1 MFFCTGNKF
10 TGEVPKRLCRE
21 DINKE
26 FYEDAEILPS
36 GVMGSNIPEDVRDY
50 CESIAC
56 PVGTVSNKEAWPCQ
70 PCPYNSFSPYL
81 GTEGL
86 CMTLDE
92 NDILQILWSVTNG
105 PNWSKTNNWNYDGI
119 RKCSFTGVS
128 CDDEGNVVSL
138 VLPNFN
144 LHGKIPKELSGL
156 KQLKVLNLSDSLLS
170 GHIPSD
176 LRLAPLEKLDL
187 SGNLLSG
194 VIPPLLCRS
203 EANNNG
209 ENGEYHCD
217 NIICPPGT
225 YGLVGYGEC
234 LPCFDAVPTLGRKT
248 CSSPE
253 ITEAEEAIFITLT
266 VISTSLFALVTVFV
280 VLNTYHRKRKLKHEH
295 VEKFHQVAQYEPTIT
310 KTLPEDN
317 KPIEN
322 GYGIAFAS
330 DTESDESKRRPSA
343 SSIKQG
349 TTSSKRL
356 GEQKKDRSLRRDEHK
371 DVWLD
376 VPSIN

>member
-1 MFFCTGNKF
+1 M
-10 TGEVPKRLCRE
+10 
-21 DINKE
+21 
-26 FYEDAEILPS
+26 S
-36 GVMGSNIPEDVRDY
+36 GSNIPEDVRNY

-56 PVGTVSNKEAWPCQ
+56 PIGTVSNKEAWPCQ

-105 PNWSKTNNWNYDGI
+105 LNWSKTNNWYYDGV

-138 VLPNFN
+138 VLSKFN

-156 KQLKVLNLSDSLLS
+156 KRLKVLNLSDNLLS

-187 SGNLLSG
+187 TGNLLSG
-194 VIPPLLCRS
+194 IIPPLLCRS

-209 ENGEYHCD
+209 DNGEYHCD
-217 NIICPPGT
+217 NIICPPKT
-225 YGLVGYGEC
+225 YGPLGYGEC
-234 LPCFDAVPTLGRKT
+234 LPCLDTAATLGRKA

-253 ITEAEEAIFITLT
+253 STETDEALYIILT

-280 VLNTYHRKRKLKHEH
+280 VLNTYHRKQKLKSERVETFHE
-295 VEKFHQVAQYEPTIT
+295 FTRSEPTIA
-310 KTLPEDN
+310 KTILED
-317 KPIEN
+317 KPMEN
-322 GYGIAFAS
+322 GCGVAS
-330 DTESDESKRRPSA
+330 DTESVESKRRPST

-349 TTSSKRL
+349 TASSKRL
-356 GEQKKDRSLRRDEHK
+356 MEQKKDRSLTRDEHK